1 MTNNKTNKLLH
12 LEKITKANAS
22 EILALKVRKDQEEY
36 VASNAL
42 SLAHAYVALS
52 NNQAVYPFGI
62 YLGNK
67 PIGFIML
74 GFDAHFLGEEDPD
87 ILRKQYFI
95 WRFMIDKRYQGKGYG
110 KQAFK
115 LAIDFVKTYPAGQ
128 ADLCWVSYEPTNI
141 AAKNLYAIC
150 GFVESPEYYKEG
162 EEMPAILK
170 LRDYDVSTLRI

>member
-1 MTNNKTNKLLH
+1 MQQLH

-22 EILALKVRKDQEEY
+22 EIIELKVRRDQKGY

-52 NNQAVYPFGI
+52 NNQAVYPFGV

-67 PIGFIML
+67 PIGFIMV
-74 GFDAHFLGEEDPD
+74 GFNAHFLGDEDPD
-87 ILRKQYFI
+87 VLKKQYFI

-110 KQAFK
+110 KQAFN
-115 LAIDFVKTYPAGQ
+115 LAVEFVKTFPAGK
-128 ADLCWVSYEPTNI
+128 ADLCWVSYEPTNEV
-141 AAKNLYAIC
+141 AKKLYASC
-150 GFVESPEYYKEG
+150 GFKEAPEYYKEG

-170 LRDYDVSTLRI
+170 LRDYDVSTLKL

>member
-1 MTNNKTNKLLH
+1 MQQVH

-22 EILALKVRKDQEEY
+22 DIINLKVKKEQKEF

-67 PIGFIML
+67 PVGFIMV
-74 GFDAHFLGEEDPD
+74 GFDAYFLSDEDPD
-87 ILRKQYFI
+87 VLKKQYFV

-115 LAIDFVKTYPAGQ
+115 LAIEFVKTYPAGK
-128 ADLCWVSYEPTNI
+128 ANLCWVSYEPTNE
-141 AAKNLYAIC
+141 AAKKLYVSC
-150 GFVESPEYYKEG
+150 GFDEVPDYYKDG

-170 LRDYDVSTLRI
+170 LRDYDVSTLKL

>member
-1 MTNNKTNKLLH
+1 MNQVH

-22 EILALKVRKDQEEY
+22 QIIALKVNKEQKEF

-52 NNQAVYPFGI
+52 NNHPVYPFGI

-67 PIGFIML
+67 PIGFIMV

-87 ILRKQYFI
+87 TLRKQYFI

-115 LAIDFVKTYPAGQ
+115 LAIDFVNTYPSGK
-128 ADLCWVSYEPTNI
+128 ADLCWVSYEPANEV
-141 AAKNLYAIC
+141 AKKLYASF
-150 GFVESPEYYKEG
+150 GFKEAPEFYKEG
-162 EEMPAILK
+162 EEMPALLK
-170 LRDYDVSTLRI
+170 L

>member
-1 MTNNKTNKLLH
+1 MKQVH

-22 EILALKVRKDQEEY
+22 EIINLKVSKEQKEF
-36 VASNAL
+36 VASNSL

-67 PIGFIML
+67 PIGFIMV
-74 GFDAHFLGEEDPD
+74 GFDAHFLGDEDPD
-87 ILRKQYFI
+87 VLKKQYFI

-115 LAIDFVKTYPAGQ
+115 LAIDFVKTYPAGESE
-128 ADLCWVSYEPTNI
+128 LCWVSYEPTNTT
-141 AAKNLYAIC
+141 AKNLYASC
-150 GFVESPEYYKEG
+150 GFKEAPEFYIEG

-170 LRDYDVSTLRI
+170 LRDYDVSVIKIK

>member
-1 MTNNKTNKLLH
+1 MRQVH

-22 EILALKVRKDQEEY
+22 DIINLKVKKEQKEF

-67 PIGFIML
+67 PVGFIMV
-74 GFDAHFLGEEDPD
+74 GFDAHFLSNEDPD
-87 ILRKQYFI
+87 VLKKQYFV
-95 WRFMIDKRYQGKGYG
+95 WRFMIDKRYQGKGHG

-115 LAIDFVKTYPAGQ
+115 LAIDFVKTYPAGK
-128 ADLCWVSYEPTNI
+128 ADLCWVSYEPTNE
-141 AAKNLYAIC
+141 AAKKLYASC
-150 GFVESPEYYKEG
+150 GFDEAPEYYKDG

-170 LRDYDVSTLRI
+170 LRDYDVSTLKL

>member
-1 MTNNKTNKLLH
+1 MNKTKTNKALH

-22 EILALKVRKDQEEY
+22 EIINLKVNKEQKEF

-74 GFDAHFLGEEDPD
+74 GFDAHFLSDDDPD
-87 ILRKQYFI
+87 VLKKQYFI

-110 KQAFK
+110 KKAFK
-115 LAIDFVKTYPAGQ
+115 LAIEFIKTLPAGP

-141 AAKNLYAIC
+141 AARNLYSAC
-150 GFVESPEYYKEG
+150 GFKESPEYYKEG